1 MDSNSPTASVT
12 KERKSFNVPM
22 ALTWTRVALIP
33 FVVGVFYIP
42 FLSQHAQNVIAC
54 VIFCVAAITDALDG
68 YIARKYD
75 LTTPMGAFLDSVADK
90 LLVCAAII
98 ALLALDRVGMLVALI
113 IVGREIAVTGLRE
126 WMAKIGAS
134 SHTKVNW
141 YGKVK
146 AIAQMV
152 SIPLLLWY
160 DPLGPINIGEIGSWL
175 IWIAVILTL
184 YSLVIYTKA
193 AIPFLYP
200 DEKLKNQDR

>member
-1 MDSNSPTASVT
+1 MDG
-12 KERKSFNVPM
+12 EDR
-22 ALTWTRVALIP
+22 RVLP
-33 FVVGVFYIP
+33 HQGE
-42 FLSQHAQNVIAC
+42 
-54 VIFCVAAITDALDG
+54 
-68 YIARKYD
+68 
-75 LTTPMGAFLDSVADK
+75 
-90 LLVCAAII
+90 LV
-98 ALLALDRVGMLVALI
+98 R
-113 IVGREIAVTGLRE
+113 
-126 WMAKIGAS
+126 
-134 SHTKVNW
+134 
-141 YGKVK
+141 KVK

>member
-1 MDSNSPTASVT
+1 M
-12 KERKSFNVPM
+12 
-22 ALTWTRVALIP
+22 
-33 FVVGVFYIP
+33 
-42 FLSQHAQNVIAC
+42 
-54 VIFCVAAITDALDG
+54 
-68 YIARKYD
+68 
-75 LTTPMGAFLDSVADK
+75 
-90 LLVCAAII
+90 
-98 ALLALDRVGMLVALI
+98 
-113 IVGREIAVTGLRE
+113 TGLRE

>member
-1 MDSNSPTASVT
+1 MSEVQNSSPARPRS
-12 KERKSFNVPM
+12 RLNVPM

-33 FVVGVFYIP
+33 FVIGVFYLGC
-42 FLSQHAQNVIAC
+42 LSPHAQNVIAC
-54 VIFCVAAITDALDG
+54 VIFCIAAITDALDG
-68 YIARKYD
+68 FIARHFN

-90 LLVCAAII
+90 LLVCAAVI
-98 ALLALDRVGMLVALI
+98 ALLALRRIDMLVALI

-126 WMAKIGAS
+126 WMAKVGAS
-134 SHTKVNW
+134 SHVKVNW

-152 SIPLLLWY
+152 AIPMLLWHDPLWGLNIPL
-160 DPLGPINIGEIGSWL
+160 IGTWL

-184 YSLVIYTKA
+184 YSMCVYTKA

>member
-1 MDSNSPTASVT
+1 MK
-12 KERKSFNVPM
+12 KERARLNVPM

-33 FVVGVFYIP
+33 FVVGVFYLT

-54 VIFCVAAITDALDG
+54 VIFAVAAITDALDG
-68 YIARKYD
+68 FIARRFN

-98 ALLALDRVGMLVALI
+98 ALLALGRIGMLVALI

-152 SIPLLLWY
+152 AIPMLLWY
-160 DPLGPINIGEIGSWL
+160 DPIGAFNVGEIGSWL

-184 YSLVIYTKA
+184 YSFCVYVKQ

-200 DEKLKNQDR
+200 DEELKNQDR

>member
-1 MDSNSPTASVT
+1 M
-12 KERKSFNVPM
+12 PM

-33 FVVGVFYIP
+33 FVIGGFYLGC
-42 FLSQHAQNVIAC
+42 LSPHAQNVIAC
-54 VIFCVAAITDALDG
+54 VIFCIAAVTDALDG
-68 YIARKYD
+68 FIARHFN

-90 LLVCAAII
+90 LLVCAAVI
-98 ALLALDRVGMLVALI
+98 ALLALRRIDMLVALI

-126 WMAKIGAS
+126 WMAKVGAS
-134 SHTKVNW
+134 SHVKVNW

-152 SIPLLLWY
+152 AIPMLLWH
-160 DPLGPINIGEIGSWL
+160 DPLWGLNISLIGTWL

-184 YSLVIYTKA
+184 YSMCVYTKA

>member
-12 KERKSFNVPM
+12 KERKRFNVPM
-22 ALTWTRVALIP
+22 ALTWTRVALI
-33 FVVGVFYIP
+33 
-42 FLSQHAQNVIAC
+42 
-54 VIFCVAAITDALDG
+54 
-68 YIARKYD
+68 
-75 LTTPMGAFLDSVADK
+75 
-90 LLVCAAII
+90 
-98 ALLALDRVGMLVALI
+98 
-113 IVGREIAVTGLRE
+113 IVGRDIAVTGLRE

>member
-1 MDSNSPTASVT
+1 MDSNSPTASAP
-12 KERKSFNVPM
+12 KERKRFNVPM

-126 WMAKIGAS
+126 WMGENGAS
-134 SHTKVNW
+134 SPHLRSGELVRKSEGDRPDGVDP
-141 YGKVK
+141 
-146 AIAQMV
+146 AA
-152 SIPLLLWY
+152 PLVRPARAHQYRGNRFLAYLDRR
-160 DPLGPINIGEIGSWL
+160 DPDALFARDLHEGRDTVPLPG
-175 IWIAVILTL
+175 
-184 YSLVIYTKA
+184 
-193 AIPFLYP
+193 
-200 DEKLKNQDR
+200 